1 MKQLLYTIAFIM
13 TLATATVAQ
22 EAGVF
27 TQYYLNPVLVNP
39 GATGFENQHEFIL
52 NYRNAWSGFEDSPR
66 TFTLLYNGPVGERM
80 GLGGQLLSDRVG
92 QYRTFT
98 GSVNFAYKFGNDDFD
113 FGAGLQT
120 GFQQLRLDNVNDD
133 KFIDNSDVLLA
144 EGLDGV
150 TLFDAS
156 FGIYGEY
163 DERLFFGLSFPNLVR
178 SRITKISGS
187 YEDPNEEF
195 NYILLAG
202 YRFDVEEHDF
212 KIEPSIAIKN
222 IRRVPF
228 SVDLNVKLSFLDEQL
243 VGGLTY
249 SLSEI
254 NRFGLLLGTRINS
267 LRIFYSYDV
276 GFGDFQE
283 YNNGSHEITINY
295 LIPRKSDT
303 SK

>member
-1 MKQLLYTIAFIM
+1 MKQLLYTIGIILA
-13 TLATATVAQ
+13 LATAAVAQ

-27 TQYYLNPVLVNP
+27 TQYYINPVLINP
-39 GATGFENQHEFIL
+39 GATGFDNEHEFIL

-92 QYRTFT
+92 KYRTFT
-98 GSVNFAYKFGNDDFD
+98 GSANFAYKFGNDDFD
-113 FGAGLQT
+113 FGAGVQA
-120 GFQQLRLDNVNDD
+120 GFQQLRLDNLNDD
-133 KFIDNSDVLLA
+133 NFIDNSDVLLG

-178 SRITKISGS
+178 TRVSTISS
-187 YEDPNEEF
+187 NYEDLNNEF
-195 NYILLAG
+195 NYILFAG
-202 YRFDVEEHDF
+202 YRFDVAEHDF

-228 SVDLNVKLSFLDEQL
+228 SVDLNLKLSFLEEQL
-243 VGGLTY
+243 IGGITY
-249 SLSEI
+249 SVGEI
-254 NRFGLLLGTRINS
+254 NRFGLLIGTRVNR
-267 LRIFYSYDV
+267 LRIYYSYDV
-276 GFGDFQE
+276 GFGDFQQ
-283 YNNGSHEITINY
+283 YNNGSHEITISY
-295 LIPRKSDT
+295 QISRKSE
-303 SK
+303 SSE

>member
-1 MKQLLYTIAFIM
+1 MKQLLYTIAIIM
-13 TLATATVAQ
+13 TLATVTVAQ
-22 EAGVF
+22 ESGVF
-27 TQYYLNPVLVNP
+27 THYYLNPVLINP
-39 GATGFENQHEFIL
+39 GATGFENQHEFL
-52 NYRNAWSGFEDSPR
+52 LSYRNTSSGFEDSPK
-66 TFTLLYNGPVGERM
+66 TFTLLYNGPVGDRM
-80 GLGGQLLSDRVG
+80 GLGGQILSDRIG
-92 QYRTFT
+92 KYRTFT
-98 GSVNFAYKFGNDDFD
+98 GAANFAYKFGSDDFK

-120 GFQQLRLDNVNDD
+120 GFQQLRLDNLNDD
-133 KFIDNSDVLLA
+133 KFIDDSDELLA

-178 SRITKISGS
+178 TRITNISS
-187 YEDPNEEF
+187 DYEDPNEEF
-195 NYILLAG
+195 NYVFLAG

-228 SVDLNVKLSFLDEQL
+228 SVDLNLKLSFLDEQL
-243 VGGLTY
+243 VGGITY
-249 SLSEI
+249 SVSEMS
-254 NRFGLLLGTRINS
+254 RFGLLLGTRIDR

-283 YNNGSHEITINY
+283 YNNGSHEITIHY
-295 LIPRKSDT
+295 LLARKSNV
-303 SK
+303 SE

>member
-1 MKQLLYTIAFIM
+1 
-13 TLATATVAQ
+13 
-22 EAGVF
+22 
-27 TQYYLNPVLVNP
+27 
-39 GATGFENQHEFIL
+39 
-52 NYRNAWSGFEDSPR
+52 
-66 TFTLLYNGPVGERM
+66 
-80 GLGGQLLSDRVG
+80 LGGQLLSDRVG

-163 DERLFFGLSFPNLVR
+163 DERLFFGLSFPNIVR
-178 SRITKISGS
+178 TRITKISGN

-195 NYILLAG
+195 NYIFLAG
-202 YRFDVEEHDF
+202 YRFDVKEHDF

-228 SVDLNVKLSFLDEQL
+228 SVDLNLKLSFLDEQL
-243 VGGLTY
+243 IGGITY
-249 SLSEI
+249 SLSDI
-254 NRFGLLLGTRINS
+254 NRFGLLLGTRINQ
-267 LRIFYSYDV
+267 LKIFYSYDV

-295 LIPRKSDT
+295 VIPKKSEA
-303 SK
+303 SN